1 MNGYA
6 DPREDAKVTG
16 GDAVITALVR
26 SGVDTVFALHG
37 AHIETLFRAS
47 AEKSVRLVDV
57 RHECSAGFAAE
68 AYARVRRSLGAAL
81 VTAGP
86 GFTNVITSIANA
98 YEDQTP
104 VLYVAGSAH
113 LREAESNALQ
123 AGIDQVAIAR
133 PVTKWAHRV
142 NLTEQIPRMVSQA
155 IRIATSPPFGPVL
168 LDIPIDV
175 LQAALPPGARNFP
188 LAVEVPQ
195 HPESQALE
203 DAIALMAS
211 AQRPVLM
218 IGQGAA
224 QAGAEKELLTFA
236 EHWGVPVFVD
246 GFAHGI
252 FPSDHGLYG
261 ASFYKLAELA
271 EAGRRPDVILALGVR
286 FGLTSGTMSDVAVP
300 ADAKIIQIDVDAKE
314 IGRIRPV
321 EIGMRADPRYALRA
335 LIAQVAGRN
344 PGVHEDWTRYVR
356 DRLQARRQCILRSLT
371 ESSDRI
377 HPLSA
382 CQAVVD
388 ALPRDC
394 ILVSDGAESSHWLD
408 EVVGQVAP
416 RSFLPHGFFG
426 CMGMGLGL
434 AMGAKAAA
442 PDRPVVCVSGDG
454 SIGFAI
460 AEFDTMVRHRL
471 PSVVVVLNN
480 RAWGSSVHFQER
492 HSGPERVH
500 GTRLAAARYDEVA
513 AALGGRG
520 VRVTEADAIGP
531 AIRKALSSELPTCIN
546 VEVEL
551 SAAPPN
557 MSVFSRRGP

>member
-1 MNGYA
+1 VTDTTESKA
-6 DPREDAKVTG
+6 TG
-16 GDAVITALVR
+16 GDAVIAALVR

-37 AHIETLFRAS
+37 AHIEALFRAS
-47 AEKSVRLVDV
+47 AEQSVRLVDV
-57 RHECSAGFAAE
+57 RHESSAGFAAE
-68 AYARVRRSLGAAL
+68 AYARVRRSLGVAV

-98 YEDQTP
+98 FEDQTP
-104 VLYVAGSAH
+104 VLYVTGSAH

-123 AGIDQVAIAR
+123 AGVDQVALAR

-142 NLTEQIPRMVSQA
+142 MLTEQIPRMVSQA
-155 IRIATSPPFGPVL
+155 IRIATSPPCGPVL

-175 LQAALPPGARNFP
+175 LQAAVSPSAAHFP

-195 HPESQALE
+195 LPDPQAF
-203 DAIALMAS
+203 AGAVALMAS
-211 AQRPVLM
+211 ARRPVLM
-218 IGQGAA
+218 IGQGVA
-224 QAGAEKELLTFA
+224 QAGAESELLTFA
-236 EHWGVPVFVD
+236 EHWGAPVFVD

-252 FPSDHGLYG
+252 FPSDHALYG

-300 ADAKIIQIDVDAKE
+300 ADAKIIQIGVDAKE

-321 EIGMRADPRYALRA
+321 EVGIRSDPRYALRA
-335 LIAQVAGRN
+335 LIAQVASGN
-344 PGVHEDWTRYVR
+344 ASVHQDWTRYVR
-356 DRLQARRQCILRSLT
+356 DRLHARSQRSLQSST
-371 ESSDRI
+371 EVSGRI
-377 HPLSA
+377 HPLLA

-394 ILVSDGAESSHWLD
+394 ILISDGAEVSHWLD
-408 EVVGQVAP
+408 EVVRQVTP
-416 RSFLPHGFFG
+416 RSFLPHGCFG
-426 CMGMGLGL
+426 CMGMGLGMAL
-434 AMGAKAAA
+434 GAKAAA
-442 PDRPVVCVSGDG
+442 PDRPVVCTSGDG

-460 AEFDTMVRHRL
+460 AEFDAMVRNRL
-471 PSVVVVLNN
+471 PVVAVVLNN
-480 RAWGSSVHFQER
+480 RAWGSSLHFQER
-492 HSGPERVH
+492 HSGPAGVH

-513 AALGGRG
+513 VALGGRG
-520 VRVTEADAIGP
+520 VRVTEVAAIGP
-531 AIRKALSSELPTCIN
+531 AIREALASELPTCIN

-557 MSVFSRRGP
+557 MKVFARR